1 MRESRGYMAATQQE
15 KGEDNMK
22 KIPTIFK
29 RGDDFKVINE
39 ITPGCEWVFNGEG
52 VATEKLD
59 GTNVQITIKDGSAI
73 KLEKRRNPT
82 KEEKARGEV
91 DGSYVLVTDDP
102 GDKYIRDAINNTDFA
117 TWPDGEHS
125 AEAIGPKIQGNPLKL
140 ERHILV
146 RHADAP
152 IYSGVQSHM
161 LGAIDKFDYLKNMI
175 RVSSLYSQTAWI
187 EGFVFRHPDG
197 RMAKI
202 KVKDFRYRDKS

>member
-1 MRESRGYMAATQQE
+1 
-15 KGEDNMK
+15 MK

-59 GTNVQITIKDGSAI
+59 GTNVQITIKNGQAI

-82 KEEKARGEV
+82 KEEKARGEI
-91 DGSYVLVTDDP
+91 DGTYVLVTDDP
-102 GDKYIRDAINNTDFA
+102 GDKYIRDAINNTNF
-117 TWPDGEHS
+117 TVWPDGAHS
-125 AEAIGPKIQGNPLKL
+125 AEAIGPKIQGNPLQL
-140 ERHILV
+140 EKHILV

-152 IYSGVQSHM
+152 IYSGVQLHIQD
-161 LGAIDKFDYLKNMI
+161 AKDKYYYLKNMM
-175 RVSSLYSQTAWI
+175 RVSSLYSQPAWI
-187 EGFVFRHPDG
+187 EGFVFHHPDG

-202 KVKDFRYRDKS
+202 KTKDFKYGDKS

>member
-1 MRESRGYMAATQQE
+1 
-15 KGEDNMK
+15 MK

-59 GTNVQITIKDGSAI
+59 GTNVQITIENGQAI

-82 KEEKARGEV
+82 KEEKSRGEI
-91 DGSYVLVTDDP
+91 DGTYVLVTDDP
-102 GDKYIRDAINNTDFA
+102 GDKYIRDAIKNTDF
-117 TWPDGEHS
+117 TSWPDGAHS
-125 AEAIGPKIQGNPLKL
+125 AEAIGPKIQGNPLRL

-152 IYSGVQSHM
+152 IYSGIHLHIVE
-161 LGAIDKFDYLKNMI
+161 AADKFDFLKNTI
-175 RVSSLYSQTAWI
+175 RVSSSISPFAEWI
-187 EGFVFRHPDG
+187 EGYVFHHPNG

-202 KVKDFRYRDKS
+202 KVKDFRYGDGK